1 MASRTLRI
9 DIIGDASKARAAF
22 SDASAGADGLGNKL
36 EAVGK
41 KMQDAGKSLT
51 THVSLPIL
59 GVLGL
64 STKAALED
72 EASADK
78 LANTLHNVTGATKG
92 QVGAIEDWITKTEL
106 ASGVADDKLRPAF
119 QNLVVATK
127 DTHKAQ
133 TEMSTALDIA
143 TAKGLDLEAV
153 TKAMAKAHNGSTGAL
168 AKLGIATKDAAGHA
182 LSFDQIMQNAQ
193 KTFGGATEKHAATG
207 AGGMARLKVSMQE
220 ASESIGQVLLPFLA
234 QAGEWLGKLAKWIGG
249 LDGPTKTWVV
259 GIALVAAALGP
270 LIGLIGTLSTVLGFL
285 AANPVVLIVL
295 ALVAFGVAIYEL
307 YQHCDG
313 FRAFIDAAWQA
324 IQLAISVAVEALKPV
339 FDGMVTAVKGVWDV
353 IVGIKDFIVGVFTGD
368 WSQAWEGI
376 KQIFSGVWQAIVGVF
391 SAEWEWI
398 KLVGRIGW
406 EAIASGVSAAWN
418 WVAGIFSS
426 AWNGIAGFFSGV
438 WSSLVGAASGG
449 LNWILGIVHSITDGI
464 TLAWNACWG
473 GVESF
478 FSDTWNGIKDTFKGA
493 VNAIIGF
500 LNSMIGAWNSI
511 HLKFSTPDV
520 PGTDWGGQDIDF
532 RLPPI
537 TPIPRLASGGLVMPT
552 PGGTPAIIG
561 EGGNA
566 EAVIPLTPSIL
577 SQIGG
582 GSGGMTVNVTV
593 QGSVIQERD
602 LAETVYAA
610 LLDLKRRNGTLA
622 LT

>member
-64 STKAALED
+64 STKAAIED

-106 ASGVADDKLRPAF
+106 ATGVTDDKLRPAF
-119 QNLVVATK
+119 QNLLVATK

-133 TEMSTALDIA
+133 AEMSTAMDIA

-153 TKAMAKAHNGSTGAL
+153 TKAMAKAHDGSTGAL
-168 AKLGIATKDAAGHA
+168 AKLGIATKDAAGNA
-182 LSFDQIMQNAQ
+182 LSFDEIMQNAQ

-207 AGGMARLKVSMQE
+207 AGGMERLKVSMQE

-270 LIGLIGTLSTVLGFL
+270 LISLIGTLSTALGFL
-285 AANPVVLIVL
+285 AANPVVLVVL

-313 FRAFIDAAWQA
+313 FRQFIDAAWQA

-376 KQIFSGVWQAIVGVF
+376 KQIFSGAWQAIVGSF
-391 SAEWEWI
+391 SAAWEWI
-398 KLVGRIGW
+398 KLVARIGW
-406 EAIASGVSAAWN
+406 EAITVGVSAAWG
-418 WVAGIFSS
+418 WVSGVFSNV
-426 AWNGIAGFFSGV
+426 WNGIVGFFSGV
-438 WSSLVGAASGG
+438 WGSLVGAASGG
-449 LNWILGIVHSITDGI
+449 LNWILGIVRSITDGI
-464 TLAWNACWG
+464 TSAWNACWN
-473 GVESF
+473 GVGSF
-478 FSDTWNGIKDTFKGA
+478 FSSTWNGIIDTLK
-493 VNAIIGF
+493 NAINTVIGF
-500 LNSMIGAWNSI
+500 LNTLIGAWNAI
-511 HLKFSTPDV
+511 KIEFSTPDV
-520 PGTDWGGQDIDF
+520 PGTDWGGQDIKIDF
-532 RLPPI
+532 PDMPK
-537 TPIPRLASGGLVMPT
+537 IPKLAAGGIVMPT
-552 PGGTPAIIG
+552 AGGTLATIG
-561 EGGNA
+561 EGGAA

-582 GSGGMTVNVTV
+582 NGGMTVTVNV

-622 LT
+622 LA

>member
-64 STKAALED
+64 STKAAIED

-78 LANTLHNVTGATKG
+78 LANTLHNVTGATKD
-92 QVGAIEDWITKTEL
+92 QVAAVEDWITKTSL
-106 ASGVADDKLRPAF
+106 QSGVADDKLRPAF
-119 QNLVVATK
+119 QNLLVATR
-127 DTHKAQ
+127 DSGVAQ
-133 TEMSTALDIA
+133 KEMATAMDIA

-153 TKAMAKAHNGSTGAL
+153 TKAMAKAHDGSTEAL
-168 AKLGIATKDAAGHA
+168 AKLGIATKDAAGNA
-182 LSFDQIMQNAQ
+182 LSFDEIMQNAQ

-207 AGGMARLKVSMQE
+207 AGGMERLKVSMQE

-234 QAGEWLGKLAKWIGG
+234 QAGEWLGKLANWIGG

-307 YQHCDG
+307 YQNCDG
-313 FRAFIDAAWQA
+313 FRAFIDEAWQA
-324 IQLAISVAVEALKPV
+324 IQLAISVAVEALEPV

-376 KQIFSGVWQAIVGVF
+376 KQIFSGVWQAIVGSF
-391 SAEWEWI
+391 SAAWEWI
-398 KLVGRIGW
+398 KLVAGIGW
-406 EAIASGVSAAWN
+406 EAITAGVSAAWD
-418 WVAGIFSS
+418 WVSGVFSNV
-426 AWNGIAGFFSGV
+426 WNGIVDFFTGIWDKLFS
-438 WSSLVGAASGG
+438 AASSGMDWIKGIIGDVMGG
-449 LNWILGIVHSITDGI
+449 IRKVWDTAWGAVEDTVRGVKDTVIDIWDGIKGVFTSGWNWIAD
-464 TLAWNACWG
+464 
-473 GVESF
+473 
-478 FSDTWNGIKDTFKGA
+478 K
-493 VNAIIGF
+493 
-500 LNSMIGAWNSI
+500 WNSTI
-511 HLKFSTPDV
+511 GQLRFSIPDWV
-520 PGTDWGGQDIDF
+520 PGIGGNGFDMPE
-532 RLPPI
+532 LPK
-537 TPIPRLASGGLVMPT
+537 LAAGGIVMPT
-552 PGGTPAIIG
+552 AGGTPAIIG